1 MWQVRKQVVA
11 VMEMESETEMMDYE
25 QKLNQDQTQKELK
38 QRQVKEEEWRID
50 GQEQMCEQNRDLE
63 QQANWKSGGTKDWT
77 TICLEQV
84 IQKVVQKQMWK
95 EKETFSH

>member
-63 QQANWKSGGTKDWT
+63 QRANWKSGGTKDWT
-77 TICLEQV
+77 AICLEQV